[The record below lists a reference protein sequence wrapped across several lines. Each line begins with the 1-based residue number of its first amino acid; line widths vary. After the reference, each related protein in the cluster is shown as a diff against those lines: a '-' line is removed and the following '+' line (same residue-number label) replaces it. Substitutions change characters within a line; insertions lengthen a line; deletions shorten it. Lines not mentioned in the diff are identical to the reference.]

1 MTEREAF
8 AALQAENVRLVALL
22 ESHGIAWHAPPA
34 TAWQAAPT
42 ASVPEPA
49 PWPPG
54 PGLSTAE
61 KVALFRRLFRGRTDV
76 YPVRW
81 EGKTSGKS
89 GYAPACANE
98 WRAGVCEKPRIK
110 CGDCS
115 HRLLVPLS
123 DSVIY
128 DHLVGKQTVGVY
140 PLLEDDTCH
149 FLAVDFDEADWQQD
163 AQAFMQS
170 CDELGVPVAL
180 EISRS
185 GQGAHAWVFFA
196 GCVSAR
202 DARRLGTAIIS
213 HTCARTRQLKLASY
227 DRLFPNQDTMP
238 KGGFGNLIALPLQ
251 KLPRESGFSVFVD
264 ATLRPHSD
272 QWAYLAA
279 IQPMAPHD
287 IEPTILRAT
296 GGVHPLDVTFIDDED
311 LATPWK
317 RQCSTSTKLAG
328 TMPQAL
334 TVTLANL
341 VYFEKSAL
349 AQALANRLIRLAA
362 FQNPEFYK
370 AQAMRM
376 SVWDKPRVIGNAE
389 NYPQHIALP
398 RGCLDAALALL
409 KDNGIRCNLQDE
421 RFAGEPIQADFIG
434 TLRPDQEHAVAAML
448 KHDAGVL
455 CAPTAF
461 GKTVTAAAIIA
472 RRRVNTLVLVHRTEL
487 LKQWQE
493 RLQAF
498 LGVGKVVVGA
508 IGGGKANPT
517 GMIDIAVM
525 QSLSRQGDVNALVEN
540 YGQIVV
546 DECHHVGAASFD
558 AILKRTKAKFV
569 LGLTATPIRRD
580 GQQPIIFMQ
589 CGPIR
594 HTAARPAGAPHDLEV
609 VPRSRFAR
617 IDLAATAGIQ
627 DVFRHLANDLA
638 RTQAIAAEA
647 AAAFEQGRK
656 VLVLTERSEH
666 LEAIRQALIAQ
677 GPAPFVLHGRMSK
690 QQRAALITEME
701 TLPPEAPRILLAT
714 GKLVG
719 EGFDHPPL
727 DTLVLAMPVSWKG
740 TLQQYACRLHR
751 EHASKADVRI
761 IDFVDTGHPALLRM
775 WEKRQRGY
783 RAMGYRVGVDASDG
797 RASMEDVE
805 VPGLVPSEQLFAGQE
820 AAAGVANGLGP

>member
-1 MTEREAF
+1 MTSGDAHDSQRLEIATLR
-8 AALQAENVRLVALL
+8 AENDRLIALL
-22 ESHGIAWHAPPA
+22 ESHGIEWRTPQSAVVVAREL
-34 TAWQAAPT
+34 
-42 ASVPEPA
+42 EPSK
-49 PWPPG
+49 
-54 PGLSTAE
+54 LSTAE

-115 HRLLVPLS
+115 NRLLIPMS
-123 DSVIY
+123 DAVIY
-128 DHLVGKQTVGVY
+128 DHLAGKHVVGVY
-140 PLLEDDTCH
+140 PLLEDDTCY
-149 FLAVDFDEADWQQD
+149 FLAADFDEADWRDD
-163 AQAFMQS
+163 ARAFMQS
-170 CDELGVPVAL
+170 CEELGVPAAL

-185 GQGAHAWVFFA
+185 GNGAHAWIFFA
-196 GCVSAR
+196 SRVSAR

-213 HTCARTRQLKLASY
+213 HTCSRTRQLKLESY

-251 KLPRESGFSVFVD
+251 KLPRESGCSVFVD
-264 ATLRPHSD
+264 ADLQPYPD
-272 QWAYLAA
+272 QWGFLAS
-279 IQPMAPHD
+279 IQPMPVHD
-287 IEPTILRAT
+287 IEPTIVRAT

-317 RQCSTSTKLAG
+317 RQSTATNKLAG
-328 TMPQAL
+328 QMPKSM

-341 VYFEKSAL
+341 VYFEKAQL
-349 AQALANRLIRLAA
+349 PQALANRLIRLAA

-398 RGCLDAALALL
+398 RGCLEAALDLL
-409 KDNGIRCNLQDE
+409 RENGIDCDLRDE
-421 RFAGEPIQADFIG
+421 RFGGEPIDISFVG
-434 TLRPDQEHAVAAML
+434 TLRLDQEAAVAGML
-448 KHDAGVL
+448 HHDTGVL

-472 RRRVNTLVLVHRTEL
+472 RRGVNTLVLVHRTEL

-493 RLQAF
+493 CLQAF
-498 LGVGKVVVGA
+498 LGVGKGVVGT
-508 IGGGKANPT
+508 IGGGKAKPT
-517 GMIDIAVM
+517 GKIDIAVM
-525 QSLSRQGDVNALVEN
+525 QSVSRQGEVNPLVEN
-540 YGQIVV
+540 YGQVIV
-546 DECHHVGAASFD
+546 DECHHVGAVSFD
-558 AILKRTKAKFV
+558 AILKRTKATYV

-594 HTAARPAGAPHDLEV
+594 YTAASPAGAPHDLEV
-609 VPRSRFAR
+609 LPRSRFTR
-617 IDLAATAGIQ
+617 IDLPTDAGIQ
-627 DVFRHLANDLA
+627 DVFRHLANDQA
-638 RTQAIAAEA
+638 RTESIASEVRDAVG
-647 AAAFEQGRK
+647 QGRK
-656 VLVLTERSEH
+656 VLVLTERTEH
-666 LEAIRQALIAQ
+666 LDAIKTELD
-677 GPAPFVLHGRMSK
+677 GLLPVPFVLHGRMSK
-690 QQRAALITEME
+690 KQRSALVADLDA
-701 TLPPEAPRILLAT
+701 LPPDAPRVLLST

-740 TLQQYACRLHR
+740 TLQQYAGRLHR
-751 EHASKADVRI
+751 EHSSKADVRI

-775 WEKRQRGY
+775 WDKRQAGY
-783 RAMGYRVGVDASDG
+783 KAMGYRLG
-797 RASMEDVE
+797 RDMAVTE
-805 VPGLVPSEQLFAGQE
+805 
-820 AAAGVANGLGP
+820 